1 MHRDIAL
8 RTARIAQIKL
18 IREIQAMG
26 IELPARVDATLVCV
40 IASRSLDEIEAGTT
54 SGPRMGVCTRNG
66 VAA

>member
-18 IREIQAMG
+18 IRELQAMG
-26 IELPARVDATLVCV
+26 VDVPARADATLVCV
-40 IASRSLDEIEAGTT
+40 LADRSLREIEAGTT

-66 VAA
+66 VTA